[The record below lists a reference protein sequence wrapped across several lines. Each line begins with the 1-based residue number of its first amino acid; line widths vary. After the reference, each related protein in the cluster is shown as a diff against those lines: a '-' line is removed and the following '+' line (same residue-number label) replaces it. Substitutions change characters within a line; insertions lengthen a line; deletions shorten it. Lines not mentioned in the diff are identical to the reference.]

1 MNATPLFYIER
12 EPWSVASI
20 LKKVNNGV
28 YICTRSVRSDEYMC
42 NTKYLVAYNS
52 KFKPLH
58 K

>member
-42 NTKYLVAYNS
+42 NTKHVFLYDS
-52 KFKPLH
+52 HFKLLH
-58 K
+58 R